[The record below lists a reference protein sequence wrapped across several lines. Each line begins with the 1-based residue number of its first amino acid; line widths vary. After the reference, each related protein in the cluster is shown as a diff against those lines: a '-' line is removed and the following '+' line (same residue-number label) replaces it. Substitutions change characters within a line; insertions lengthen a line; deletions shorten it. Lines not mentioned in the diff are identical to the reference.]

1 MITKIKAE
9 IIYNNNFQMEDV
21 LSKLEKFLFSLVSDE
36 YKMILNTYEL
46 KPYSCNFQKD
56 GGKYFWIINTLTKEA
71 RDYIAL
77 PFIKNDKDS
86 NFIEYN
92 NEIIKIKDIEVVQ
105 TTYDS
110 LISKNYLTKEKNNY
124 ITINFKTPTA
134 FKSYG
139 QYIFYPDISLIYKSI
154 IRKYNEFSRDYEIDD
169 DEILNF
175 IVENTKVI
183 DYKLKSTRF
192 HLAGNKIPSFIGN
205 VRIKIIGPET
215 NKNLINL
222 LLNFG
227 EYSGVGIKTA
237 LGMGAIEI
245 KY

>member
-215 NKNLINL
+215 NKNLINSL
-222 LLNFG
+222 C
-227 EYSGVGIKTA
+227 
-237 LGMGAIEI
+237 
-245 KY
+245 

>member
-169 DEILNF
+169 EEVLNF

-215 NKNLINL
+215 NKNLINSL
-222 LLNFG
+222 C
-227 EYSGVGIKTA
+227 
-237 LGMGAIEI
+237 
-245 KY
+245 

>member
-154 IRKYNEFSRDYEIDD
+154 IRKYNEFSLDYEIDD
-169 DEILNF
+169 EEVLNF

-192 HLAGNKIPSFIGN
+192 HLVGNRIPSFIGN
-205 VRIKIIGPET
+205 IRIKIIGPET